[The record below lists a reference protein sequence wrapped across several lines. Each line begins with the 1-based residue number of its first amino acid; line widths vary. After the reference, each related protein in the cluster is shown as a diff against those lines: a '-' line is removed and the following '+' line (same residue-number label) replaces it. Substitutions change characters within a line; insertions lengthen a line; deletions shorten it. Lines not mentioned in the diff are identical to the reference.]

1 MPTFASNTI
10 EGIINDAMH
19 DAGLLGEGEVPN
31 SQQFADCG
39 RRLQD
44 MIQLWMTQGV
54 KLFLNNEINFPIQFG
69 VNLYTLGPSGT
80 VITPRVTQ
88 VLEANV
94 VTPQGIRRP
103 LVPLAWEEWMR
114 LSQIEGILSTISSYF
129 VDKQTDAARF
139 FVWNT
144 PDATEAL
151 NTLQLHVRQ
160 AAANIN
166 ALNERSQFPA
176 EWRIALRWGL
186 ADEICTGQ
194 PNAIMQ
200 RCAARASAYREALE
214 GWDVED
220 APTTFAMDSRGDYRA
235 GGFSG

>member
-1 MPTFASNTI
+1 MATFASNTI

-54 KLFLNNEINFPIQFG
+54 KLFLNSEINFPIQAG
-69 VNLYTLGPSGT
+69 VNLYTLGPTGT

-103 LVPLAWEEWMR
+103 LVSLAWEEWMR
-114 LSQIEGILSTISSYF
+114 LSQIEGIQSTISSYF
-129 VDKQTDAARF
+129 NDKQVAYSRF

-144 PDATEAL
+144 PDATEGL
-151 NTLQLHVRQ
+151 NTLQLHVRHAVEDIQ
-160 AAANIN
+160 N
-166 ALNERSQFPA
+166 LNERSQFPA

-220 APTTFAMDSRGDYRA
+220 SPTTWAMDSRGDYSSR
-235 GGFSG
+235 GFA

>member
-1 MPTFASNTI
+1 MATFASNTI
-10 EGIINDAMH
+10 KGIINDAMH
-19 DAGLLGEGEVPN
+19 DAGLLSEGDTPN

-44 MIQLWMTQGV
+44 MIQLWMTRGI
-54 KLFLNNEINFPIQFG
+54 KLFLNREINFPIVAGQ
-69 VNLYTLGPSGT
+69 NLYTLGPTGT
-80 VITPRVTQ
+80 VVLPSRVTQ

-103 LVPLAWEEWMR
+103 LVPMAWEEWMR
-114 LSQIEGILSTISSYF
+114 LSQIDGSDSTISSYF
-129 VDKQTDAARF
+129 VDKQVQYARF

-144 PDATEAL
+144 PDVSEAL
-151 NTLQLHVRQ
+151 NTLQLHVRV
-160 AAANIN
+160 AAEDMEN
-166 ALNERSQFPA
+166 LYDEVQFPA

-194 PNAIMQ
+194 PQTIMA
-200 RCAARASAYREALE
+200 RCSIRATQYLEELE

-220 APTTFAMDSRGDYRA
+220 SPTTFAMDSRNDYRA
-235 GGFSG
+235 GRFY

>member
-1 MPTFASNTI
+1 MATFASNTI

-54 KLFLNNEINFPIQFG
+54 KLFLNSEINFPIQAG

-103 LVPLAWEEWMR
+103 LVSLAWEEWMR
-114 LSQIEGILSTISSYF
+114 LSQIEGIQSTISSYF
-129 VDKQTDAARF
+129 NDKQVAYSRF

-144 PDATEAL
+144 PDATEGL
-151 NTLQLHVRQ
+151 NTLQLHVRHAVEDIQ
-160 AAANIN
+160 N
-166 ALNERSQFPA
+166 LNERSQFPA

-220 APTTFAMDSRGDYRA
+220 SPTTWAMDSRGDYSSR
-235 GGFSG
+235 GFA

>member
-1 MPTFASNTI
+1 MATFASNTI
-10 EGIINDAMH
+10 QGIINDAMH
-19 DAGLLGEGEVPN
+19 DAGLLGEGEEPN
-31 SQQFADCG
+31 SQQFADGG

-54 KLFLNNEINFPIQFG
+54 KLFLNNEINFPIQTG
-69 VNLYTLGPSGT
+69 VNLYTLGPTGT

-94 VTPQGIRRP
+94 VNPQGIRRP

-114 LSQIEGILSTISSYF
+114 LSQIQGIQSTISSYF
-129 VDKQTDAARF
+129 VDKKENYANF

-144 PDATEAL
+144 PDATEGM

-160 AAANIN
+160 AFNEIQN
-166 ALNERSQFPA
+166 LNEKMQFPA

-214 GWDVED
+214 NWDVED
-220 APTTFAMDSRGDYRA
+220 APTTWAMDPRSDYRA
-235 GGFSG
+235 GGFT

>member
-1 MPTFASNTI
+1 MATFESNTI
-10 EGIINDAMH
+10 QGIINDAMH

-31 SQQFADCG
+31 SQQFADGG

-44 MIQLWMTQGV
+44 MIQLWMTQGI
-54 KLFLNNEINFPIQFG
+54 KLFLNQEINFPIQEG

-94 VTPQGIRRP
+94 VNPQGIRRP

-114 LSQIEGILSTISSYF
+114 LSQIDGIHSTISSYF
-129 VDKQTDAARF
+129 VDKQTPYAKF
-139 FVWNT
+139 YVWNT
-144 PDATEAL
+144 PDATEAM

-160 AAANIN
+160 AADAIQN
-166 ALNERSQFPA
+166 LNERMQFPA

-194 PNAIMQ
+194 PNAIMA

-220 APTTFAMDSRGDYRA
+220 APTTWAMDSRNDYRA
-235 GGFSG
+235 GGFS

>member
-1 MPTFASNTI
+1 MATFESNTI
-10 EGIINDAMH
+10 QGIINDAMH

-31 SQQFADCG
+31 SQQFADGG

-44 MIQLWMTQGV
+44 MIQLWMTQGI
-54 KLFLNNEINFPIQFG
+54 KLFLNQEINFPIQAG

-80 VITPRVTQ
+80 VVTPRVTQ

-94 VTPQGIRRP
+94 VNPQGIRRP

-114 LSQIEGILSTISSYF
+114 LSQTDGIQSTISSYF
-129 VDKQTDAARF
+129 VDKQTPYAKF
-139 FVWNT
+139 YVWNT

-160 AAANIN
+160 AADAIQN
-166 ALNERSQFPA
+166 LNERMQFPA

-194 PNAIMQ
+194 PNAIMA

-220 APTTFAMDSRGDYRA
+220 APTTWAMDSRNDYRA
-235 GGFSG
+235 GGFS